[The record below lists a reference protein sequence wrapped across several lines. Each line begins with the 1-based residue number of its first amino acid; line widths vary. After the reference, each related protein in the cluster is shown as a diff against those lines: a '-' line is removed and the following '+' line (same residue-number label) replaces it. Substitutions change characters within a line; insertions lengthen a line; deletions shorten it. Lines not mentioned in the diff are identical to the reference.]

1 LRNLSFLTP
10 TLMWFLAAIFYGY
23 EFFQRV
29 APTIMATPIMNTFHL
44 NHASFALV
52 SSLYLYA
59 YALAQLP
66 AGALL
71 DKYGPKICLSLSA
84 LGVALGTLLFSET
97 ENLLFLGLGRI
108 LIGIGSAFAFIGCL
122 KLATQWFEGKT
133 FGLIVGL
140 TNLIGVLGALVG
152 EAPLAELVDHYGWIN
167 SLKFSGFLGLFIA
180 LILFLF
186 IQNTP
191 SQSLEKKAPIP
202 LWPCF
207 KKLIKTPQNWL
218 IGIYAGLMVSPVIAF
233 TELWAVPFLQTAHHL
248 NSVKAAAVNQF
259 IFIGIAIGGPT
270 HGLLAR
276 KLGYRKPIMG
286 FFQLMAALSLCGII
300 FWDTAPQGLMV
311 LMFIFGFSTSS
322 MLLSFALA
330 TEWHSKELSAMTIAF
345 TNLFIML
352 IGAAFQNLIGDG
364 LTWMT
369 GAHGIT
375 NSISLFKAV
384 LSILPIALMLNFGIW
399 FLIQEKSKCPELCPS
414 YFKAPG

>member
-1 LRNLSFLTP
+1 
-10 TLMWFLAAIFYGY
+10 MWFLAAIFYGY

-248 NSVKAAAVNQF
+248 NSVKAAAVHF
-259 IFIGIAIGGPT
+259 YRDCDWRTDPRAVGSKTGIPKT
-270 HGLLAR
+270 HHGVLSVDGRVEFMWNYL
-276 KLGYRKPIMG
+276 LGYCPPRLNGSHVYIRIFNQQHVVILRAGYGMALQRTERHDDCLYEPLHYVDWSSFSKPD
-286 FFQLMAALSLCGII
+286 
-300 FWDTAPQGLMV
+300 W
-311 LMFIFGFSTSS
+311 
-322 MLLSFALA
+322 
-330 TEWHSKELSAMTIAF
+330 
-345 TNLFIML
+345 
-352 IGAAFQNLIGDG
+352 
-364 LTWMT
+364 
-369 GAHGIT
+369 
-375 NSISLFKAV
+375 
-384 LSILPIALMLNFGIW
+384 
-399 FLIQEKSKCPELCPS
+399 
-414 YFKAPG
+414 